1 MRRILAE
8 HTVSITELRKNPAQY
23 FIDEPVVVL
32 SKNKPV
38 GYMINAELFEAM
50 VNMLEKQSAS
60 NPVIA
65 SIRPVA
71 KQLLTIAQQNATNN
85 ELSVLTE

>member
-8 HTVSITELRKNPAQY
+8 QTVSISELRKNPAQY

-38 GYMINAELFEAM
+38 GYMLSAKLFETI
-50 VNMLEKQSAS
+50 VDMLENQPIPNQVSSS
-60 NPVIA
+60 NQLLV
-65 SIRPVA
+65 
-71 KQLLTIAQQNATNN
+71 KQLLTRT
-85 ELSVLTE
+85 L

>member
-8 HTVSITELRKNPAQY
+8 QTVSVTELRKNPAQY

-38 GYMINAELFEAM
+38 GYMISAKLFENI
-50 VNMLEKQSAS
+50 VDMLGKQPAY
-60 NPVIA
+60 N
-65 SIRPVA
+65 
-71 KQLLTIAQQNATNN
+71 QLQMKNAIDNAPN
-85 ELSVLTE
+85 VLIE

>member
-8 HTVSITELRKNPAQY
+8 QTVSITELRKNPAQY

-38 GYMINAELFEAM
+38 GYMLSAKLYETI
-50 VNMLEKQSAS
+50 VGMLEKQPVS
-60 NPVIA
+60 NQV
-65 SIRPVA
+65 SSSDQLVV
-71 KQLLTIAQQNATNN
+71 KQLLTRR
-85 ELSVLTE
+85 L

>member
-8 HTVSITELRKNPAQY
+8 QTVSITELRKNPAQY

-38 GYMINAELFEAM
+38 GYMLSAKLFETI
-50 VNMLEKQSAS
+50 VDMLEKQPIS
-60 NPVIA
+60 NQV
-65 SIRPVA
+65 SSSNQLLV
-71 KQLLTIAQQNATNN
+71 KQLLTRT
-85 ELSVLTE
+85 L

>member
-23 FIDEPVVVL
+23 FTDEPVVVL

-38 GYMINAELFEAM
+38 GYMVNDKLFEAM
-50 VNMLEKQSAS
+50 VDQLKKLHTSDLVA
-60 NPVIA
+60 A
-65 SIRPVA
+65 HLRPAVE
-71 KQLLTIAQQNATNN
+71 QLRVIAQQSKA
-85 ELSVLTE
+85 E

>member
-8 HTVSITELRKNPAQY
+8 QTVSVTELRKNPAQY

-38 GYMINAELFEAM
+38 GYMLSAKLFESI
-50 VNMLEKQSAS
+50 VDMLGKQPAS
-60 NPVIA
+60 H
-65 SIRPVA
+65 
-71 KQLLTIAQQNATNN
+71 QLQMQNAIDNAPS
-85 ELSVLTE
+85 ELIE